1 MTLLSLALK
10 SAWSRKG
17 SLLLAMFSITISVV
31 LLLGVDTLRKETKNS
46 FLNTL
51 SQTDLIVGARSGPV
65 NLLLYS
71 VFHIGNATN
80 NIDYQ
85 TYLTLQKMPDV
96 AWTVPLS
103 LGDSHRGFR
112 VIGTLPSFYQHYR
125 YGEEQPLAF
134 QQGQAFS
141 DLYDVVLGAKVAQ
154 KYGYR
159 LGDRIVLSHGL
170 SSGRLAPQ
178 HNDKPFTVSGILA
191 PTGTPVD
198 NSLQVS
204 LDAIEAIHIDW
215 RGGMQSPLKISAD
228 RARKL
233 IVEPEAITAVLIGL
247 KNKLTTFKMQ
257 RRLNEFKDEPLL
269 AILPGSTLASLWQIM
284 APFERGLLAIASM
297 VLLAGL
303 VGMLITLLST
313 LKERQHE
320 IAVLRA
326 IGIHGYDVLLLFAF
340 EALFILIL
348 GTLFGIVLLYGG
360 LAWLAPYLA
369 EHYGLFIKLPW
380 PDTQQWLFI
389 GLAWLLG
396 VLISLIPGIMAY
408 RTSLTKGL
416 SR

>member
-10 SAWSRKG
+10 SAWNRKG

-85 TYLTLQKMPDV
+85 TYLTLQKMPEV
-96 AWTVPLS
+96 AWAVPLS

-134 QQGQAFS
+134 QKGQAFS

-178 HNDKPFTVSGILA
+178 HNDNLTVSGILA

-233 IVEPEAITAVLIGL
+233 IVEPEAITAVLVGL

-284 APFERGLLAIASM
+284 APFERGLLAIA
-297 VLLAGL
+297 
-303 VGMLITLLST
+303 
-313 LKERQHE
+313 
-320 IAVLRA
+320 
-326 IGIHGYDVLLLFAF
+326 
-340 EALFILIL
+340 
-348 GTLFGIVLLYGG
+348 
-360 LAWLAPYLA
+360 AWCC
-369 EHYGLFIKLPW
+369 W
-380 PDTQQWLFI
+380 Q
-389 GLAWLLG
+389 AWWEC
-396 VLISLIPGIMAY
+396 
-408 RTSLTKGL
+408 
-416 SR
+416 

>member
-1 MTLLSLALK
+1 MTLFSLALK

-17 SLLLAMFSITISVV
+17 SLLLATLSITISAA
-31 LLLGVDTLRKETKNS
+31 LLLGVDTLRQEAKKS

-51 SQTDLIVGARSGPV
+51 ADTDLIVGARSGPV

-85 TYLTLQKMPDV
+85 TYQTLRKMPEV
-96 AWTVPLS
+96 KWAVPLS

-112 VIGTLPSFYQHYR
+112 VIGTLPDFYQHYR
-125 YGEEQPLAF
+125 YGHDQPLVF
-134 QQGQAFS
+134 QTGQAFS

-159 LGDRIVLSHGL
+159 IGDPIVLSHGV
-170 SSGRLAPQ
+170 SSGHLAPK
-178 HNDKPFTVSGILA
+178 HDDKPFQVSGILA
-191 PTGTPVD
+191 VTGTPVD

-215 RGGMQSPLKISAD
+215 RSGMPSPLKIPAEQ
-228 RARKL
+228 ARRL
-233 IVEPEAITAVLIGL
+233 IGEPQTVTAVMVGL

-269 AILPGSTLASLWQIM
+269 AILPGATLASLWQII
-284 APFERGLLAIASM
+284 APFEKALLAVASL
-297 VLLAGL
+297 VLVAGL

-313 LKERQHE
+313 LKERRHE

-326 IGIHGYDVLLLFAF
+326 IGIHGYDVLILFAL
-340 EALFILIL
+340 EAFFILLL
-348 GTLFGIVLLYGG
+348 GTASGLVILVGG
-360 LAWLAPYLA
+360 LTALAPYLA
-369 EHYGLFIKLPW
+369 EHYGLFIQVGW
-380 PDTQQWLFI
+380 PSLQQWGYI
-389 GLAWLLG
+389 GLAWGLG

-408 RTSLTKGL
+408 RTHLTQGL